1 MRRKTSKEEL
11 GVIDKQQVGMV
22 RMGEEQVVGERAA
35 LVVEQKV
42 GNEEEEEEGKK
53 GRVVGFVLQGKR
65 IMCTGFSYRW
75 AFLMFLIIFV
85 IIFVS
90 IDTNDI

>member
-22 RMGEEQVVGERAA
+22 RMGEEQVGGERAA
-35 LVVEQKV
+35 LVVEQRV
-42 GNEEEEEEGKK
+42 EEEEGEE
-53 GRVVGFVLQGKR
+53 GRAVGFVLQGKR

-75 AFLMFLIIFV
+75 AFLMFLMFLSFLSQSTQMIF
-85 IIFVS
+85 
-90 IDTNDI
+90 D